1 MKVTILNGNPD
12 AENTIFDTYLERLTR
27 TLTAAQHQATT
38 LTLRDM
44 DIKYCMGCWGCW
56 VKTPGECVAR
66 DGSADVCRAVI
77 NADFVLLASPVYM
90 GFPSALLKKT
100 VEKFIPLI
108 HPYGAAVQGEAHH
121 MARYDEYPLM
131 GLMLEKRGDAD
142 DADGIHPEDTQ
153 IISDIFSRT
162 ALNFKTQ
169 LAFTELMSTPVEAVV
184 EAIANARP
192 LPNWTTPLQPTA
204 VVPDVQ
210 RYAGPPPMRLTVFNG
225 SPRGKT
231 GNTQILLEQFLQ
243 GFQAGDGRSHE
254 MHHLNRVSDAERFRQ
269 AFAEAEH
276 VLLGFPLYADAMPG
290 IVKAF
295 IETLEPFCGRE
306 NNPSVGF
313 LVQSGFPEAA
323 HSRYVERYLEKLSAR
338 LGCPYV
344 GTIVKGNGEGVRF
357 TPPEKNRALFET
369 LHQLGATYGQTGQF
383 DPVLLEKLAKPERFP
398 KWMTPVFQVLLKTKM
413 ANRMWDNPLK
423 ENDAYER
430 RFARPYVL
438 ESRKEQT

>member
-1 MKVTILNGNPD
+1 MKITILNGNPD
-12 AENTIFDTYLERLTR
+12 GENTTFDTYLERLAR
-27 TLTAAQHQATT
+27 TLATTQHQATT

-44 DIKYCMGCWGCW
+44 DIKYCTGCWGCW

-66 DGSADVCRAVI
+66 DDSANVCRAVI
-77 NADFVLLASPVYM
+77 NADFVLLASPVMM

-100 VEKFIPLI
+100 VEKLIPII
-108 HPYGAAVQGEAHH
+108 HPYGAVVQGEAHH
-121 MARYDEYPLM
+121 MARYDNYPLI
-131 GLMLEKRGDAD
+131 GLLLEKRGDAD
-142 DADGIHPEDTQ
+142 SSDAQ
-153 IISDIFSRT
+153 IISDIFGRT

-169 LAFTELMSTPVEAVV
+169 LAFTELTSTPVEAMA

-204 VVPDVQ
+204 VVPNLR
-210 RYAGPPPMRLTVFNG
+210 RYAGPPPTRLTIFNG

-231 GNTQILLEQFLQ
+231 GNTQIMLEQLAG
-243 GFQAGDGRSHE
+243 GFETNAGHSHE
-254 MHHLNRVSDAERFRQ
+254 IHHLNRVSDAERFRQ

-306 NNPSVGF
+306 NNPSIGF

-323 HSRYVERYLEKLSAR
+323 HSRYVERYLEKLSVR
-338 LGCPYV
+338 LGCPYS

-357 TPPEKNRALFET
+357 TPPEKNRALFQT

-383 DPVLLEKLAKPERFP
+383 DPSLLERLAKPERFP
-398 KWMTPVFQVLLKTKM
+398 KWMAPVFQVMLKTKM
-413 ANRMWDNPLK
+413 ANRGWDNTLK
-423 ENDAYER
+423 ENGAYKR

-438 ESRKEQT
+438 E